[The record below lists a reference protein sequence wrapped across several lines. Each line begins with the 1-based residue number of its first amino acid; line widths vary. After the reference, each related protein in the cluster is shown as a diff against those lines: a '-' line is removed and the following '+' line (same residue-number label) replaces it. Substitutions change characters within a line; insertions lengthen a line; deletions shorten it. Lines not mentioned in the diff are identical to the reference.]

1 MGKEKSAHA
10 TWAGGMRFDV
20 RTGSGH
26 DLVLDVAEQDGG
38 QNAGPTPTDLLLVGL
53 AGCTGM
59 DVVSIL
65 AKMRQE
71 VTGLEIAV
79 HGTRQDEYPQIF
91 RQITV
96 NYVVTGRGLRP
107 ENVGRAIELS
117 ETKYCTVG
125 ATLAPTATITSTFRI
140 IEADQPGQTDRT
152 EASPTADAP
161 ETPTAPR

>member
-1 MGKEKSAHA
+1 MGKEKTAHA
-10 TWAGGMRFDV
+10 TWAGGMRFDI

-38 QNAGPTPTDLLLVGL
+38 QNAGPTPTDLLMVGL

-71 VTGLEIAV
+71 VTGLEISV

-91 RQITV
+91 RRITV
-96 NYVVTGRGLRP
+96 TYTFTGRGLRP
-107 ENVGRAIELS
+107 ESVERAIELS

-140 IEADQPGQTDRT
+140 IEAVPPGQAEQGDQTS
-152 EASPTADAP
+152 AAGP
-161 ETPTAPR
+161 ETPASPR

>member
-26 DLVLDVAEQDGG
+26 DLILDVAEQDGG
-38 QNAGPTPTDLLLVGL
+38 QNAGPTPTDLLMVGL

-71 VTGLEIAV
+71 VTGLEISI
-79 HGTRQDEYPQIF
+79 HGTRQDEFPQIF

-96 NYVVTGRGLRP
+96 NYVVTGHNLRA
-107 ENVGRAIELS
+107 ENVRRAIELS

-125 ATLAPTATITSTFRI
+125 ATLAPTATISSTFRI
-140 IEADQPGQTDRT
+140 IEADQLDQP
-152 EASPTADAP
+152 EAPPTAAAP
-161 ETPTAPR
+161 EMPAAPH

>member
-1 MGKEKSAHA
+1 
-10 TWAGGMRFDV
+10 MRFDI

-38 QNAGPTPTDLLLVGL
+38 QNAGPTPTDLLIVGL

-79 HGTRQDEYPQIF
+79 HGTRQDEHPQIF

-96 NYVVTGRGLRP
+96 TYVVTGRHLRP
-107 ENVGRAIELS
+107 ENVRRAIELS

-140 IEADQPGQTDRT
+140 IEADQPDQPPP
-152 EASPTADAP
+152 PTAAAP
-161 ETPTAPR
+161 ETPATPR